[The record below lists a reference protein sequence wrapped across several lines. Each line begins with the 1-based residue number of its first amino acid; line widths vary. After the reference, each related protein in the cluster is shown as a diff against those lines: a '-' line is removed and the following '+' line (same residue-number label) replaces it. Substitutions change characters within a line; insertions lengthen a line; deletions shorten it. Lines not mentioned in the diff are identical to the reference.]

1 VRRREAIEAV
11 TGCFKE
17 GYVIACNGFISR
29 ELFSIEDRPQN
40 FYVLGSMGLPPA
52 IGLGVA
58 LARQDK
64 IVVVITGDGNQLMS
78 LGTLA
83 TIGKMSPKNYV
94 EVVLDNE
101 CYETTGGQETSSS
114 STNFHELAR
123 SSGFKHSEYV
133 DSLDRLV
140 TALGRSLHSEGP
152 ILVHAKIYK
161 EKASPPRARI
171 DPCKTKDR
179 FMKALTGS

>member
-1 VRRREAIEAV
+1 MRRREAIEAV

-17 GYVIACNGFISR
+17 GYIIACNGFISR
-29 ELFSIEDRPQN
+29 ELFGMKDRPQN

-52 IGLGVA
+52 IALGVA
-58 LARQDK
+58 LARPDQR
-64 IVVVITGDGNQLMS
+64 IIVITGDGNQLMS

-83 TIGKMSPKNYV
+83 TIGKTSPKNFI

-114 STNFHELAR
+114 SIKLHELAR
-123 SSGFKHSEYV
+123 SSGFRHSEYV
-133 DSLDRLV
+133 ASLDRLV
-140 TALGRSLHSEGP
+140 MVLSKSLHAEGP
-152 ILVHAKIYK
+152 IFIHTKIDK
-161 EKASPPRARI
+161 EKTSPPRAQV
-171 DPCKTKDR
+171 DPCKIKNR